1 MSKLFTPIDIRGETI
16 RNRVFVS
23 PMCQYSAEEKDGHP
37 VSWHMV
43 HLGSRAVGGAGLVM
57 FEATSVTPEGRITPW
72 DLGIWSDSHI
82 DSYRPISEFITSHG
96 ATPAMQLAH
105 AGRKASHDRPW
116 SSSRPLGDDEGGWQ
130 VVGPSPL
137 PFNTNEPTPRELT
150 IEEIHQIRDAFGSA
164 AERAVKAGIK
174 VIELHLAHGYLGFEF
189 LSPLSNQRT
198 DMYGGSFDNRTRFP
212 LEIVD
217 AVRSSIPDSMPLFV
231 RISSTEYMDEGW
243 GIEDSVL
250 FATQLKE
257 HGVDLIDCSS
267 GGNSPAQ
274 QVKPFPGY
282 QVPFAAQIRS
292 GANVLTGAVGLIT
305 DPHQSEEILLEEQ
318 ADVILMG
325 RELLRNPYWPLS
337 AQQTL
342 ESEPTWANQYL
353 RAAPPKPA

>member
-37 VSWHMV
+37 TSWHMV

-82 DSYRPISEFITSHG
+82 NSYIPISEFITSQG

-292 GANVLTGAVGLIT
+292 GADVLTGAVGLIT
-305 DPHQSEEILLEEQ
+305 DPHQSEDILLEEQ